1 MLPRRDNKLPTL
13 SETMEGI
20 QSELD
25 EREEEQ
31 EIGRIDAV
39 APAPRAI
46 DVVAPA
52 LRAIVQPQ
60 RIHLLKGTTIGL
72 NDSIKPSKRLR
83 YM

>member
-1 MLPRRDNKLPTL
+1 MLPRRDNKLLTL

-20 QSELD
+20 RSELD

-60 RIHLLKGTTIGL
+60 
-72 NDSIKPSKRLR
+72 
-83 YM
+83 

>member
-1 MLPRRDNKLPTL
+1 MA
-13 SETMEGI
+13 GI
-20 QSELD
+20 RCKPD
-25 EREEEQ
+25 ENEEET
-31 EIGRIDAV
+31 DAV
-39 APAPRAI
+39 APAHQAI

-72 NDSIKPSKRLR
+72 NDSIRPSERLW

>member
-1 MLPRRDNKLPTL
+1 MLPQRDNKSLTL

-31 EIGRIDAV
+31 EIRWIDAV
-39 APAPRAI
+39 APASRAI

-52 LRAIVQPQ
+52 LQAIVQPQ
-60 RIHLLKGTTIGL
+60 
-72 NDSIKPSKRLR
+72 
-83 YM
+83 